1 MSPGATDCENI
12 IAPVAG
18 AAPSNTQNFSH
29 EQSESTVLSREE
41 PEDRVHTWSYDGL
54 PASLP
59 QHDFHSQ
66 HDNPAVT
73 ALPLDMHD
81 NQEPSPITT
90 SLPFEASLPYGVTLA
105 SGSFESPVYSSSK
118 GQPHTHSP
126 TNSPTQPDTQPDTQ
140 PNVQPDTQPGTQPTA
155 QRAFQPAGLQGTAQP
170 VTQPTA
176 QQTSPLIQNPQAESI
191 VRQFVFVL
199 YKPTGAPDFAHRIPF
214 EEFKHWDN
222 TEFFSNISTRQPEV
236 YQSAEQ
242 VTLCCEW
249 TRSLIPPRSPIEYTI
264 DRNMATHD
272 WKLKRRIIETHF
284 HNAEIH
290 LPDERTFQIYV
301 SAPNMGH
308 NVW

>member
-12 IAPVAG
+12 IAPVTG

-29 EQSESTVLSREE
+29 KQSESTMLSRDE
-41 PEDRVHTWSYDGL
+41 PEERVHTWPVSYDGL

-59 QHDFHSQ
+59 QQDFHSQ
-66 HDNPAVT
+66 T
-73 ALPLDMHD
+73 ALPLDMRD

-90 SLPFEASLPYGVTLA
+90 YMRFEASLPYGPTLA
-105 SGSFESPVYSSSK
+105 SDSSELPVYSSSQA
-118 GQPHTHSP
+118 QPHTHWP
-126 TNSPTQPDTQPDTQ
+126 TDSPTQPDT
-140 PNVQPDTQPGTQPTA
+140 QPDTQPGTQPTA
-155 QRAFQPAGLQGTAQP
+155 QRAFQPAGQTVPQGTAQP

-176 QQTSPLIQNPQAESI
+176 QQSSPLTQQPQAQSI

-199 YKPTGAPDFAHRIPF
+199 YKPTGAPDFAHRITF
-214 EEFKHWDN
+214 EKFVHWDN
-222 TEFFSNISTRQPEV
+222 TEFFSNISTQQPEV

-249 TRSLIPPRSPIEYTI
+249 TRSLTPPEPPIEYTI
-264 DRNMATHD
+264 DRNMATHE
-272 WKLKRRIIETHF
+272 WRLLKRIIETHF
-284 HNAEIH
+284 HNAAKA

-308 NVW
+308 NAW